1 MVEPLNNGHHWEPTI
16 CPLQRGVPNSGASG
30 IFPVGILLR
39 NRAVEHNVDTFPE
52 LSPGREGKAKAS
64 INASLVS
71 NW

>member
-1 MVEPLNNGHHWEPTI
+1 M
-16 CPLQRGVPNSGASG
+16 
-30 IFPVGILLR
+30 FPVGVLLR
-39 NRAVEHNVDTFPE
+39 NRAVEHNADTFPE